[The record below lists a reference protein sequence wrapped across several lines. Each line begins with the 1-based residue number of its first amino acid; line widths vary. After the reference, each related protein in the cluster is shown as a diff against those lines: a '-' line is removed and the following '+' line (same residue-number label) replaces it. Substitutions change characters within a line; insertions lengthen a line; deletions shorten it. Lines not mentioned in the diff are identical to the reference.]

1 MPKAAYQYGVK
12 MNGGRK
18 TRKNNSVANEKKL
31 DRELDKINKILDDRK
46 KGTLDR
52 KIKY

>member
-18 TRKNNSVANEKKL
+18 TRKNTSIANDKKL
-31 DRELDKINKILDDRK
+31 DRELEKINKILDDRK
-46 KGTLDR
+46 KSAAER
-52 KIKY
+52 KSK

>member
-18 TRKNNSVANEKKL
+18 TRKNTAAAGEKKL
-31 DRELDKINKILDDRK
+31 DREMEKINKIWDERK
-46 KGTLDR
+46 KKGDQF
-52 KIKY
+52 Y